1 MNALRKPKND
11 PISEAAKLAL
21 DLAKGD
27 VQKATKAFE
36 LTIRSN
42 RGLRDQLLEP
52 LIASACYDAIRKVS
66 ITDRRSTWRAPV
78 ERLVPGKV
86 TGSARV
92 VQLAAGNLL
101 MFPLPGGK
109 KLGEATRKDISAA
122 SEFYSKQAGDMGHKA
137 RWLQLIAQSVPSGKT
152 VNDVLTD
159 KRLRELQREAKSEK

>member
-1 MNALRKPKND
+1 MPVQRKPKND

-21 DLAKGD
+21 DIAKGD

-36 LTIRSN
+36 LTIRQN
-42 RGLRDQLLEP
+42 RNLRDQLLEP

-66 ITDRRSTWRAPV
+66 ITDRRSTWKPPA
-78 ERLVPGKV
+78 EKLLPGRV

-109 KLGEATRKDISAA
+109 KLGEATRSDISAA
-122 SEFYSKQAGDMGHKA
+122 AEFYSKQAGDMGHKA
-137 RWLQLIAQSVPSGKT
+137 RWLQLIAQSVPDNKT
-152 VNDVLTD
+152 VNEVLTD
-159 KRLRELQREAKSEK
+159 KRLRELQQEAKSNG